1 MEMKNTIYILLFCLS
16 FCNEFYEYRIKS
28 FGIPVAECTMA
39 IKDTIYNNE
48 KSTYINVIVNTLS
61 LFDRLYPVN
70 NKYSII
76 INNDNSTAYFQKY
89 TIQPQIINSIETEI
103 RDDKVLYKDSDYLIP
118 RNTLNIFSLLYVL
131 MKKPDQ
137 VNFNKENL
145 LEREGKF
152 YSYSVYEN
160 GEKYELNISP
170 IDDDEGLIKNTDIF
184 TWAIF
189 KENVKRYIYINDN
202 RIDKCVV
209 KSGILNF
216 TAEYIQK

>member
-1 MEMKNTIYILLFCLS
+1 MEMKNIIYILLFCLS
-16 FCNEFYEYRIKS
+16 FSNEFYEYRIKS
-28 FGIPVAECTMA
+28 FGIPVAECSMG

-48 KSTYINVIVNTLS
+48 ESTLLNFTVNTINA
-61 LFDRLYPVN
+61 FDMLYPVN

-76 INNDNSTAYFQKY
+76 INKENSTTYFQKH

-103 RDDKVLYKDSDYLIP
+103 KDDKVLYKDSNYSIP
-118 RNTLNIFSLLYVL
+118 ANTFNIFSLLYVL
-131 MKKPDQ
+131 MNNSEQ
-137 VNFNKENL
+137 INFDDKNL

-152 YSYSVYEN
+152 YSYSVVKNE
-160 GEKYELNISP
+160 GKYELNISS

-189 KENVKRYIYINDN
+189 KKNVKRYIYINDN

-216 TAEYIQK
+216 TAEYMQK

>member
-48 KSTYINVIVNTLS
+48 KSTYINVIVNTLN

-76 INNDNSTAYFQKY
+76 INKENSTTYFEKY
-89 TIQPQIINSIETEI
+89 TIQPKIINSIETEI
-103 RDDKVLYKDSDYLIP
+103 KDDKVLYKDSDYLIP
-118 RNTLNIFSLLYVL
+118 PNTLNIFSLLYVL
-131 MKKPDQ
+131 MNKPDQ
-137 VNFNKENL
+137 INFNDENL

-152 YSYSVYEN
+152 YSYSVVGN
-160 GEKYELNISP
+160 REKYELNISS
-170 IDDDEGLIKNTDIF
+170 INDDEGLIKNTDIF

-189 KENVKRYIYINDN
+189 KKNVKRYIYINDN

>member
-118 RNTLNIFSLLYVL
+118 RNTLNIFSLLI
-131 MKKPDQ
+131 
-137 VNFNKENL
+137 EI
-145 LEREGKF
+145 G
-152 YSYSVYEN
+152 
-160 GEKYELNISP
+160 
-170 IDDDEGLIKNTDIF
+170 
-184 TWAIF
+184 
-189 KENVKRYIYINDN
+189 
-202 RIDKCVV
+202 
-209 KSGILNF
+209 
-216 TAEYIQK
+216 

>member
-1 MEMKNTIYILLFCLS
+1 MEMKNIIYILLFCLS
-16 FCNEFYEYRIKS
+16 FCNEFYEYKIKS

-48 KSTYINVIVNTLS
+48 KSILLNFTVNTINV
-61 LFDRLYPVN
+61 FDRLYPVN

-76 INNDNSTAYFQKY
+76 INNENSTTYFQKY
-89 TIQPQIINSIETEI
+89 TIQPRIINSIETEI
-103 RDDKVLYKDSDYLIP
+103 KDDKVLYKNSDYSIP
-118 RNTLNIFSLLYVL
+118 SNSFNIFSLLYLL
-131 MKKPDQ
+131 MNSPEQ
-137 VNFNKENL
+137 INFNDENL

-152 YSYSVYEN
+152 YSYSVAKN
-160 GEKYELNISP
+160 GGKYELNILS

-202 RIDKCVV
+202 RIDKCIV

-216 TAEYIQK
+216 TLEYIQK

>member
-118 RNTLNIFSLLYVL
+118 RNTLNILSLLYVL

>member
-1 MEMKNTIYILLFCLS
+1 
-16 FCNEFYEYRIKS
+16 KS

-48 KSTYINVIVNTLS
+48 KSILLNFTVNTLNV
-61 LFDRLYPVN
+61 FDRLYPVN
-70 NKYSII
+70 NKYSLI
-76 INNDNSTAYFQKY
+76 INNENSTTYFQKY

-103 RDDKVLYKDSDYLIP
+103 KNDKVLYKDSDYYIP
-118 RNTLNIFSLLYVL
+118 ANTFNIFSLLYVL
-131 MKKPDQ
+131 MNKPDQ
-137 VNFNKENL
+137 INFNDENL

-152 YSYSVYEN
+152 YSYSVAEN
-160 GEKYELNISP
+160 GGKYELNISS

-216 TAEYIQK
+216 